1 MSALPTM
8 TYASSG
14 RTGAA
19 LNAGPVTGYWAGE
32 MGHIPGSL
40 PNQSYRLIEI
50 SVTSLFG
57 ECWRTSPGGPTGPK

>member
-1 MSALPTM
+1 MSVLPTM

-19 LNAGPVTGYWAGE
+19 LNAGPVTGYGSGG

-40 PNQSYRLIEI
+40 PNQPYH
-50 SVTSLFG
+50 
-57 ECWRTSPGGPTGPK
+57 